1 VPINADPGAWASA
14 EAGDRN
20 NAEQRFDTTITPNA
34 ATRAVWGEPRKQRPR
49 TISLVDWRPYV
60 KGALR
65 GFATVLLPI
74 GLKLVDCP
82 VLASNGK
89 GDRFSDVVIEAIRR
103 LYRGA
108 LDGSGS

>member
-1 VPINADPGAWASA
+1 M
-14 EAGDRN
+14 
-20 NAEQRFDTTITPNA
+20 
-34 ATRAVWGEPRKQRPR
+34 
-49 TISLVDWRPYV
+49 
-60 KGALR
+60 
-65 GFATVLLPI
+65 PI

-89 GDRFSDVVIEAIRR
+89 VWVNLPAKPVLDRDGKQKIDPDGKPAYAPVAEWRSRELRDRFSDVVIEAIRR